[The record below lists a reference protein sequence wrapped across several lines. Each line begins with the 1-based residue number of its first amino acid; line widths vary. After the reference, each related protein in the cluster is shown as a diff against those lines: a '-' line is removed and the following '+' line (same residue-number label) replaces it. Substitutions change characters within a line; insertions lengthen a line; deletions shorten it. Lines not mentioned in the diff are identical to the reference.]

1 MKIIVA
7 TTNDEIA
14 RYGTSENLLEC
25 LAGSNDGSE
34 KILGATVI
42 VADADRDY
50 GYNEFDDEAFI

>member
-1 MKIIVA
+1 MKIIIV

-34 KILGATVI
+34 KILGATLI
-42 VADADRDY
+42 VADAGDDY
-50 GYNEFDDEAFI
+50 GYNGFDDDEDI